1 MATVDVGLIPQQ
13 TLREATLGVVQK
25 MEGVADRVCRIRTD
39 ITTLEGKAPFLS
51 SLATTRRRK
60 GGLKPTERA
69 NPMSG
74 NFGAVSYACERFTGF
89 AELPDEAQI
98 DAAAYNIDLVAHWV
112 EEAIKQGYTDVD
124 AVLESI
130 LESTTLNLEWDVAN
144 DGAGAW
150 TDLTNGQPL
159 TDILEASK
167 LVPGRNMVIMGYHAL
182 IALQNSPQS
191 QGRLSGYSGGTVAFL
206 EEARNLI
213 ASSAMVNPSDVHL
226 LVDDFYNEASEG
238 QGFSTEY
245 VFGNGCWIGKKE
257 DLQLFDPQTDENRKS
272 EIGRVQEGA
281 LYQIAHH
288 RYADVVRHVRE
299 NGITLTG
306 IIA

>member
-39 ITTLEGKAPFLS
+39 IETLKGNAPFLS
-51 SLATTRRRK
+51 SQATTRRRK

-69 NPMSG
+69 IPMSG
-74 NFGAVSYACERFTGF
+74 NFGTVAYECDRFTGF

-98 DAAAYNIDLVAHWV
+98 SASAYNIDLVAHWV

-124 AVLESI
+124 AELEAVLQ
-130 LESTTLNLEWDVAN
+130 STVLNLEWDVTT

-150 TDLTNGQPL
+150 TDLTNGLPL
-159 TDILEASK
+159 TDILEAAK
-167 LVPGRNMVIMGYHAL
+167 RVPGRNSVIVGYQAL
-182 IALQNSPQS
+182 VALQNNPQS
-191 QGRLSGYSGGTVAFL
+191 QGRLSGFASGTVAFL

-213 ASSAMVNPSDVHL
+213 ASAAMVNPANVHL
-226 LVDDFYNEASEG
+226 LVDDFYNENAEG

-245 VFGNGCWIGKKE
+245 VFGNGVWVGKQE
-257 DLQLFDPQTDENRKS
+257 DLQLFDPNTDENRKS

-288 RYADVVRHVRE
+288 RYADIVRHVRD